1 VVGTSANL
9 YHLSFGSLQMKNYI
23 LNGRLAHQPVVRTR
37 SLDRQDLVYC
47 VEKLQVFSNG
57 KIIGAV
63 TNFSFLHTGG
73 DL

>member
-37 SLDRQDLVYC
+37 SLDRQDL
-47 VEKLQVFSNG
+47 
-57 KIIGAV
+57 AV
-63 TNFSFLHTGG
+63 NR
-73 DL
+73 D